1 MGAQTHTLAWQ
12 VQNEGASADQMD
24 AAWNSV
30 SSQLIGQNLWNTKAE
45 GALKTLFP
53 AVGPSARTHARSLS
67 ACVHAERACL
77 LSVPV
82 RLSVRAC

>member
-1 MGAQTHTLAWQ
+1 MGAQDTLAWQ

-45 GALKTLFP
+45 GALKTLVP
-53 AVGPSARTHARSLS
+53 AVGPSART
-67 ACVHAERACL
+67 
-77 LSVPV
+77 
-82 RLSVRAC
+82 LSVRVRSC

>member
-30 SSQLIGQNLWNTKAE
+30 SSQLIGQNLWNTTAE

-53 AVGPSARTHARSLS
+53 AVSGSARST
-67 ACVHAERACL
+67 
-77 LSVPV
+77 
-82 RLSVRAC
+82 LSVRVRAC